1 MILSPLIP
9 VDPGVY
15 LLIQPVGGDGCSI
28 DTDIDGKSILLAL
41 QAHNQKT
48 DEYDGKK
55 NQNQNKII
63 SIFLASAPSE

>member
-1 MILSPLIP
+1 MEKNKVLIVDDISENIKTISEMIKDS
-9 VDPGVY
+9 
-15 LLIQPVGGDGCSI
+15 
-28 DTDIDGKSILLAL
+28 DIDGKSILLAL

-63 SIFLASAPSE
+63 SIFL

>member
-1 MILSPLIP
+1 MN
-9 VDPGVY
+9 
-15 LLIQPVGGDGCSI
+15 LLTNDYNNC
-28 DTDIDGKSILLAL
+28 TDINGKSMLLAL

-63 SIFLASAPSE
+63 SIFL